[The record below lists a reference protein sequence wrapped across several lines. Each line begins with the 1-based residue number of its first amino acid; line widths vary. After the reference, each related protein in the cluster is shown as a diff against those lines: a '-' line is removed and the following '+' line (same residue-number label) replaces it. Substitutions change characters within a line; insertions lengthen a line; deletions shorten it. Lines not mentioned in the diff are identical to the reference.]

1 MGCACCK
8 ARRLIREAEGYFELG
23 YILESRLLKMK
34 TVEILRDI
42 IDNGPF
48 MEILKNNPKTEHIWA
63 SIIYLEELY
72 ENKF

>member
-1 MGCACCK
+1 
-8 ARRLIREAEGYFELG
+8 
-23 YILESRLLKMK
+23 MK